1 MCHCVFEKIMCN
13 LIGRHFNTYTIMK
26 KRPLLLNEKIDWDK
40 DLGCSVRVNITT
52 SCVWFIS
59 FTMEG
64 CNLMRNRNIKEIE
77 ETQIWGWD
85 SVFNV
90 FALYFVLCP
99 LQLNNSFSFCH
110 CFGNWKIYLL
120 IRDESGNTSSFA
132 SL

>member
-1 MCHCVFEKIMCN
+1 
-13 LIGRHFNTYTIMK
+13 MK
-26 KRPLLLNEKIDWDK
+26 MKIDNGLQTKIAAVLTIFELLGITYYWLDVFYSYCDK
-40 DLGCSVRVNITT
+40 DLGCSVSVNITT

-99 LQLNNSFSFCH
+99 LQLNNSLSFCH

-120 IRDESGNTSSFA
+120 IRDKRGNTSSFA